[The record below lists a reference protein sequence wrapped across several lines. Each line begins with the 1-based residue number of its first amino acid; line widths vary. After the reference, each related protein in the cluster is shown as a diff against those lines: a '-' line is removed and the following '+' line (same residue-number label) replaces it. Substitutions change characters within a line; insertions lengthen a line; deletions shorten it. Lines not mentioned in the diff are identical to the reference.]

1 MAANGAELFES
12 GLFVH
17 VSGCSKGCAHAAP
30 APLAFAGL
38 DGGRCR
44 LVVNGRA
51 GDNGIAEL
59 DPAQLA
65 PGLAEL
71 ARLFRDGRHAQET
84 VSEWLARI
92 EPSAIAAAFA

>member
-1 MAANGAELFES
+1 MAAGPSELFAE

-17 VSGCSKGCAHAAP
+17 VSGCIKGCAHAAR

-44 LVVNGRA
+44 LVINGRA
-51 GDNGIAEL
+51 GDNGSAEL

-65 PGLAEL
+65 PGLAKL

-92 EPSAIAAAFA
+92 ERSEIAAAFA